1 MLVPQVGHCRGARP
15 MYLFPTDG
23 GHASSSHEAVTK
35 GAGCLGSLTLGAH
48 GPLERNDLVVFQH
61 DKEGLQEDD
70 GLAQAGI
77 QVIVSR
83 VDNLPFGGWLGR
95 TTCGEV
101 FHSKPK
107 VASKVA
113 DHLFECADL

>member
-1 MLVPQVGHCRGARP
+1 
-15 MYLFPTDG
+15 MYLFSTDG
-23 GHASSSHEAVTK
+23 GHASSSHEAVTMR
-35 GAGCLGSLTLGAH
+35 AGCLGSLALGAH

-61 DKEGLQEDD
+61 DKKRLQEDD

-83 VDNLPFGGWLGR
+83 VDDLPFGGWLGR

-101 FHSKPK
+101 FHSKPE
-107 VASKVA
+107 VASEVA
-113 DHLFECADL
+113 DHLFESANLVKKLRPLGEQH